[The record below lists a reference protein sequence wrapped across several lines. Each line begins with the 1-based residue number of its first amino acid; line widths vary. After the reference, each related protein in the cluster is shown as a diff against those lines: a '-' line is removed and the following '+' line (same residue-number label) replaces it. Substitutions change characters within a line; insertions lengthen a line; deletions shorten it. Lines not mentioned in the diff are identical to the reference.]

1 MIIGL
6 VGKAR
11 AGKDTFAEYLSKIF
25 LTDFDI
31 EFLRLA
37 FADEL
42 KCLCMEHFGLTYEQ
56 LWGNKKEVEDSRF
69 VKSDGSFLTAREILQ
84 MVGEFYRSIDNDFWV
99 KKVAKTIGSGDKNFI
114 ITDIRYVNEAK
125 YIKSKHGILIKI
137 IRNSAPEIHG
147 ANHISEVS
155 VDFITD
161 DVCDFIIYNDYDLKY
176 LYRTAIST
184 ARLIVN
190 HK

>member
-99 KKVAKTIGSGDKNFI
+99 K
-114 ITDIRYVNEAK
+114 
-125 YIKSKHGILIKI
+125 
-137 IRNSAPEIHG
+137 IHG